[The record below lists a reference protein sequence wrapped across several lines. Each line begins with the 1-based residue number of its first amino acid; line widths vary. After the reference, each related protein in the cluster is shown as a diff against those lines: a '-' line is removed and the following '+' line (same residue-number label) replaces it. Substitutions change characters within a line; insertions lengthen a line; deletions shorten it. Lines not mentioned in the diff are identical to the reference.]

1 MNIIFECIMS
11 FIVMLVVLAIAC
23 ETFDEEVT
31 LRTPRKMIKF
41 FILRFILY
49 INIIYNLYLSL
60 SFAEAAINTEVSGI
74 TVVDFLLFFAW
85 TATLIFAW
93 VNIGAYFA
101 NETGSEGLI
110 SSYND
115 QKSKGQKIPYKVFKN
130 FYTLYPDYV
139 TISSGTFYINEPDS
153 LSPKEQ
159 FYFGFFDFIKVM
171 FFLARQE
178 PQTKSII
185 EKPNTSATC
194 LLQQIINEDIKTTH
208 SKIQSAAQESIK
220 IMRNM
225 RR

>member
-1 MNIIFECIMS
+1 MS
-11 FIVMLVVLAIAC
+11 SIVMLVVFAIAY

-31 LRTPRKMIKF
+31 LLTPRKMIKF

-49 INIIYNLYLSL
+49 INVIYNLYLSL
-60 SFAEAAINTEVSGI
+60 SFLEVASNTKVSEV
-74 TVVDFLLFFAW
+74 TLVDSFLLLAW

-93 VNIGAYFA
+93 VNIGAYFV

-139 TISSGTFYINEPDS
+139 TISSGTFYVNDPDS
-153 LSPKEQ
+153 LSPKER
-159 FYFGFFDFIKVM
+159 FCFGFFDFVKVM
-171 FFLARQE
+171 FFLACQQK
-178 PQTKSII
+178 PQTKSIA
-185 EKPNTSATC
+185 EKPNTSTTR
-194 LLQQIINEDIKTTH
+194 LMQQIINEDIKVTH

-220 IMRNM
+220 IMSKLNADR
-225 RR
+225 